1 MMVIRMNEKLE
12 KTFREEFVRVSMKII
27 HIGSK
32 IQAEKANVKF
42 YLDKNN
48 DKNVYKSAE
57 NLKEFSIIYDSL
69 HAYLTE
75 LLQLAK
81 KLDIS
86 IKIDIKDLTNFDD
99 LLK

>member
-1 MMVIRMNEKLE
+1 MVIRMNEKLE

-48 DKNVYKSAE
+48 YKNVYKSAE

>member
-48 DKNVYKSAE
+48 YKNVYKSAE